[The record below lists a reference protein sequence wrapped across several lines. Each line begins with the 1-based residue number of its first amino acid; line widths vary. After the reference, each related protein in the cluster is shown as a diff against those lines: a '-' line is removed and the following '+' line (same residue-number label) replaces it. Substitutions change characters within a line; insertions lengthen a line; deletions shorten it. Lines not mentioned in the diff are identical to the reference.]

1 MILYLLYLLHF
12 HLPSS
17 FRVDILVYL
26 FFVSLISSPASCTIP
41 FFLCEV
47 PTLMIDSDC
56 PSILKSNM
64 QARMQVLFLWVCAI
78 PFLSSASS
86 QFAYWLKELLEVQI
100 SLCTAHLWIFFYHFS
115 HPLLKVINSSG
126 DKLNFPWYN
135 LLCYPSEL
143 STIFMY
149 QQCIG
154 CFYL

>member
-64 QARMQVLFLWVCAI
+64 QARIQVLFLCVCAI
-78 PFLSSASS
+78 PFLS
-86 QFAYWLKELLEVQI
+86 LL
-100 SLCTAHLWIFFYHFS
+100 HL
-115 HPLLKVINSSG
+115 
-126 DKLNFPWYN
+126 N
-135 LLCYPSEL
+135 LLIDWRSYWKSRYLSVLLICESFFIAFPIHFWKSSIPLVTNLISHGIICSVTLLSYLPS
-143 STIFMY
+143 SCTNSA
-149 QQCIG
+149 
-154 CFYL
+154 

>member
-17 FRVDILVYL
+17 FRVDILVCL

-64 QARMQVLFLWVCAI
+64 QARMQVLFLCVCAI
-78 PFLSSASS
+78 PFLSFASS

-100 SLCTAHLWIFFYHFS
+100 SLCTAHLWIFFYRFS

-149 QQCIG
+149 QQCLG

>member
-64 QARMQVLFLWVCAI
+64 QARMQVLFLCVCAI
-78 PFLSSASS
+78 PFLSFASS

-100 SLCTAHLWIFFYHFS
+100 SLCTAHLWIFFIAFPIHFWKSSIAVVTNLIS
-115 HPLLKVINSSG
+115 HGIICSVTLLSYLPSSCTNSA
-126 DKLNFPWYN
+126 
-135 LLCYPSEL
+135 
-143 STIFMY
+143 
-149 QQCIG
+149 
-154 CFYL
+154 

>member
-17 FRVDILVYL
+17 FRVDLLVYL

-64 QARMQVLFLWVCAI
+64 QARMQVLFLCVCAI
-78 PFLSSASS
+78 PFLSFASS

-100 SLCTAHLWIFFYHFS
+100 SLCTAHLWIFFYRFPIHFWKS
-115 HPLLKVINSSG
+115 SIPVVTNLIFHGIICSATLLSYLPSSCTNSA
-126 DKLNFPWYN
+126 
-135 LLCYPSEL
+135 
-143 STIFMY
+143 
-149 QQCIG
+149 
-154 CFYL
+154 